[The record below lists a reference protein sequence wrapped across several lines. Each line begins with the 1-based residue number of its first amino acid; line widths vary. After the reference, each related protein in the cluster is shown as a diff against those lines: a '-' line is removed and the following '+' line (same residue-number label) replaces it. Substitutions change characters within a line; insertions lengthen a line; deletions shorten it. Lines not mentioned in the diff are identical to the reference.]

1 MADLVTNK
9 LDFGGNDAFVLQD
22 ARVDSMYTNAQ
33 IDTALAT
40 KADTSDIPTVNNST
54 ITIKQGTTTKG
65 TFTLNQSSPATITLD
80 EGGSQIDTLGDI
92 GDVNLVDLADGQQI
106 HWDADTQKWI
116 NAEGVEFRTL
126 TQAQYDALPNSKL
139 TDGVFYYI
147 IDSTDEEFIDDDVT
161 SSVKTWSSE
170 KIASTMYGKGTHTLP
185 ALICAGYV
193 TGSGNYL
200 DFFIPMHIANGVTS
214 ATINSFNSF
223 AMYGASGLIQTSF
236 TQEAI
241 VVTPSGLRVEARLS
255 STYSPKSSCA
265 SVAYASASVT
275 LA

>member
-22 ARVDSMYTNAQ
+22 ARVDDMYTNAE
-33 IDTALAT
+33 IDAM
-40 KADTSDIPTVNNST
+40 IPTVNNST

-92 GDVNLVDLADGQQI
+92 GDVDLVDLADGQQI
-106 HWDADTQKWI
+106 HWDADTQKWV
-116 NAEGVEFRTL
+116 NADGVEFRTL

-147 IDSTDEEFIDDDVT
+147 TDSTDEEFIDDDTT

-170 KIASTMYGKGTHTLP
+170 KIDGELDEINKFKSGEIYTFNNLFVAGVAGGGNGKT
-185 ALICAGYV
+185 AV
-193 TGSGNYL
+193 FS
-200 DFFIPMHIANGVTS
+200 IP
-214 ATINSFNSF
+214 
-223 AMYGASGLIQTSF
+223 L
-236 TQEAI
+236 
-241 VVTPSGLRVEARLS
+241 
-255 STYSPKSSCA
+255 PKSPLGLTPT
-265 SVAYASASVT
+265 VT
-275 LA
+275 LTNLHKLGGWTTLTVVSISLYDTPYMGENYISIKANTSEVIAENNTNMNYRISGSITFN